1 MWRAALRI
9 DPDASQGSLRA
20 ASVPGLPM
28 KRLALPV
35 IFLPLLLYAAPPS
48 ELAGALERLRDQG
61 SYSWEVINGDPGPVA
76 QNFETRRGTVKTV
89 QQNMSPNVKGSID
102 LAGETLI
109 VREWADGMRLE
120 TLIAPDGT
128 MVTHTPE
135 GWLTNQEI
143 LTLQAEER
151 LRDGGPTD
159 RFVWL
164 RRADRPDVRRPDQEL
179 TPLLKTNAKF
189 EMTAGDTFVLNG
201 RFGEGDTQQPYDVTI
216 AMHLRGGMIR
226 DYEII
231 LEGGQPVSRA
241 RVKVPVRDH
250 RIVIL
255 TYVPIASVKVPA
267 EAREKL
273 KAAKTGRR

>member
-1 MWRAALRI
+1 MKRAAL
-9 DPDASQGSLRA
+9 PL
-20 ASVPGLPM
+20 
-28 KRLALPV
+28 
-35 IFLPLLLYAAPPS
+35 IFLPLLLRAAPPP

-76 QNFETRRGTVKTV
+76 QNFETRRGTVTTV
-89 QQNMSPNVKGSID
+89 QRNMSPHIKGSID
-102 LAGETLI
+102 LAGDTLI
-109 VREWADGMRLE
+109 VREWEDGTRLE
-120 TLIAPDGT
+120 TLIAADGT
-128 MVTHTPE
+128 MVTNTPE

-159 RFVWL
+159 RAVWL

-179 TPLLKTNAKF
+179 TPMLKSNAKF
-189 EMTAGDTFVLNG
+189 EAASSDTFVLSG
-201 RFGEGDTQQPYDVTI
+201 RAGEGDSQPGYDVTI
-216 AMHLRGGMIR
+216 TMNLRGGLIR
-226 DYEII
+226 DYEIT
-231 LEGGQPVSRA
+231 LEGGQTMTRA

-255 TYVPIASVKVPA
+255 TYVPVASVKVPP

-273 KAAKTGRR
+273 KAAKNGRR